1 MHIGRSYRI
10 RSSCSGRERISTPS
24 SRSGLLPVFLYQT
37 VGLKWLTIPWTA
49 VALLGTATAFIVGFK
64 NVQTYNRSWEARQIW
79 GNIVG
84 YRFFYPENSL
94 T

>member
-1 MHIGRSYRI
+1 V
-10 RSSCSGRERISTPS
+10 
-24 SRSGLLPVFLYQT
+24 L
-37 VGLKWLTIPWTA
+37 WTA
-49 VALLGTATAFIVGFK
+49 VALLGTASAFIVGFK

-84 YRFFYPENSL
+84 YRFFYPENPL